1 MAIYTY
7 SLSTNFAGDIA
18 TSTLWDEI
26 AANATIISDPIR
38 IDVIGDVVSIEF
50 SVTLTA
56 PQIAA
61 LNTAV
66 ANHSKICKSGLVFGK
81 TFSDVVSF
89 GSTSNNV
96 QNTFLNNADNGAAS
110 NASAPIA
117 LSPGRIVFVSISSDG
132 NASYYID
139 LVRNAVSGGAGTYSG
154 GTVIGSV
161 LKPLNV
167 KDATFDLYLSSFNFF
182 LNDRISAYI
191 RAVSGGGAK
200 PLVRCFLDYSV

>member
-56 PQIAA
+56 PQITA
-61 LNTAV
+61 LNTTV

-110 NASAPIA
+110 NA
-117 LSPGRIVFVSISSDG
+117 
-132 NASYYID
+132 
-139 LVRNAVSGGAGTYSG
+139 
-154 GTVIGSV
+154 
-161 LKPLNV
+161 
-167 KDATFDLYLSSFNFF
+167 
-182 LNDRISAYI
+182 
-191 RAVSGGGAK
+191 
-200 PLVRCFLDYSV
+200 